1 MSFEIHP
8 DIRAGGVETILYLES
23 HGYTNVPILYS
34 GIRERAREV
43 GITIGE
49 VPRKYNT
56 HLSLLLTQY
65 AKEQEKAIEYNQ
77 AVFKAFWTDGH
88 DISDP
93 AVLAQ
98 LMTEIGLDFSAA
110 KEGLENGEYDRRF
123 AEQKDLARQLG
134 ITAVPAFIFN
144 RKYLISGAQPVEV
157 FRQVLNQ
164 MASELTA
171 SGQSAAP
178 QRS

>member
-8 DIRAGGVETILYLES
+8 DIRAGGVETIPYLES
-23 HGYTNVPILYS
+23 LGYANVPMVYA

-43 GITIGE
+43 GVSIGE

-56 HLSLLLTQY
+56 HLSLLLTEY
-65 AKEQEKAIEYNQ
+65 AKEQKKVIEYNQ
-77 AVFKAFWTDGH
+77 AVFKAFWTDGL

-98 LMTEIGLDFSAA
+98 VMTEIGLDFSAA
-110 KEGLENGEYDRRF
+110 KAGLENGEYDRRF
-123 AEQKDLARQLG
+123 AEQKELARQWG
-134 ITAVPAFIFN
+134 ITAIPAFVFD

-157 FRQVLNQ
+157 FRQTLSQ
-164 MASELTA
+164 I
-171 SGQSAAP
+171 
-178 QRS
+178 